1 MENRKPSALSKP
13 RANQHVK
20 SSRTETLYVRLTP
33 EEMRKVDLKAGETGQ
48 SRSDVVRAALFRLKL
63 KDNSPE
69 RLELRK
75 NLIRACGNLNQC
87 MKHLNTYGYEQS
99 YMKKALE
106 IIDWFHEL
114 RNSHAEV

>member
-1 MENRKPSALSKP
+1 MENRKPSALSKQ
-13 RANQHVK
+13 RANQLVK
-20 SSRTETLYVRLTP
+20 PPRTEIMNVRLTL
-33 EEMRKVDLKAGETGQ
+33 EEMRKVDLKAKETGR
-48 SRSDVVRAALFRLKL
+48 SRSDVVRAAIFRLKL
-63 KDNSPE
+63 KDTSPE

-87 MKHLNTYGYEQS
+87 MKHLNTHGFELS
-99 YMKKALE
+99 YVKKALE